1 VADTRFEDISPVTW
15 EHPSDAAALRA
26 LRALPGL
33 DVVISRTLGRLNEV
47 NMKMRMTR
55 GREPA
60 DARSHPRLL
69 PLYHDVLDTFD
80 VTERWPLYVVPMGG
94 INAGAVGMESPFLV
108 LSEEAARL
116 SDSDIRVIMA
126 HEVGHVL
133 SGHVL
138 YRTMMRLLLNLSWV
152 ALSGAIGLPVVI
164 AALMAIVEWER
175 KSELSADRA
184 SALAMGGA
192 PEVRSVLERLNTGQD
207 TLLQE
212 QLEKLK
218 LNLSPDNKKKVRSA
232 LEALEKMV
240 SKHPPIEDRIAEIE
254 AWAASPEFAAIM
266 AGTYPRR
273 GAEDPWNDVDLT
285 VLKQG
290 AQKLSAVGDRISRTA
305 GNGVIWLR
313 NWAGLDI

>member
-1 VADTRFEDISPVTW
+1 MTATKFDEISPTTW
-15 EHPSDAAALRA
+15 EHPSDAAALKA

-47 NMKMRMTR
+47 NMKLRMTR
-55 GREPA
+55 GRDPA
-60 DARSHPRLL
+60 NERSHPRLL
-69 PLYHDVLDTFD
+69 RIYHDVLDTFD
-80 VTERWPLYVVPMGG
+80 VTDRWPLYVVPMGG

-108 LSEEAARL
+108 LSEEAAHL
-116 SDSDIRVIMA
+116 SDADIRVIMA

-152 ALSGAIGLPVVI
+152 ALSGAIGLPVVV
-164 AALMAIVEWER
+164 AALMATVEWER

-192 PEVRSVLERLNTGQD
+192 AEVRSVLERLNTGHD
-207 TLLQE
+207 TRLQE

-218 LNLSPDNKKKVRSA
+218 LDLSDDTKQKLQGA

-240 SKHPPIEDRIAEIE
+240 SKHPPIEDRIAEVE

-266 AGTYPRR
+266 AGSYPRR
-273 GAEDPWNDVDLT
+273 GAEDPWRDVDLT

-290 AQKLSAVGDRISRTA
+290 AQKLSAVGDRISKSA

-313 NWAGLDI
+313 NWAGLDT

>member
-1 VADTRFEDISPVTW
+1 MTGTRFENISPITW
-15 EHPSDAAALRA
+15 EHPSDAAALKA

-33 DVVISRTLGRLNEV
+33 DIVISRTLGRLNEA

-60 DARSHPRLL
+60 DERSHPRLL
-69 PLYHDVLDTFD
+69 KLYNEVLEVFD
-80 VTERWPLYVVPMGG
+80 VTDRWPLYVVPMGG

-108 LSEEAARL
+108 LSEEAAHL
-116 SDSDIRVIMA
+116 SDDDIRVIIA

-164 AALMAIVEWER
+164 AALMATVEWER

-184 SALAMGGA
+184 SALAMGGSA
-192 PEVRSVLERLNTGQD
+192 EVRSVLERLNTGQD

-218 LNLSPDNKKKVRSA
+218 LDLSDDTKQKLRGA

-240 SKHPPIEDRIAEIE
+240 SKHPPIEDRIAQVE
-254 AWAASPEFAAIM
+254 AWAESPEFAAIM
-266 AGTYPRR
+266 SGSYPRR
-273 GAEDPWNDVDLT
+273 GAEDPWSDVDFT
-285 VLKQG
+285 VIKQG
-290 AQKLSAVGDRISRTA
+290 AQKLSEVGERISQGA
-305 GNGVIWLR
+305 GNGLIWLR
-313 NWAGLDI
+313 NWAGLDT